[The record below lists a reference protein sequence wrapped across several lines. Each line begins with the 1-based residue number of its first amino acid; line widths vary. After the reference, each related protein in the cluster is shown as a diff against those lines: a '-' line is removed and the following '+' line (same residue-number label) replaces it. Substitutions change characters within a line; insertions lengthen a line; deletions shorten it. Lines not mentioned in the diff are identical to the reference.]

1 MSTSDESLKLM
12 IQYACL
18 KAEIK
23 EIDKEQE
30 GFIKTWEA
38 ERYDKYDPLNRM
50 YEAVENGASVRY
62 TAGNMM
68 PSMKDDTEVDLTDM
82 DCVHHGDM
90 EYWVPFEAFEQFNED
105 GTLSFKTEDGKEIE
119 PVLVR
124 PIP

>member
-12 IQYACL
+12 IEHACL
-18 KAEIK
+18 QAEIK
-23 EIDKEQE
+23 RSRKEE
-30 GFIKTWEA
+30 DDIITTWQA
-38 ERYDKYDPLNRM
+38 ERYDQYDALNRM
-50 YEAVENGASVRY
+50 EQAVENGASVRY
-62 TAGNMM
+62 TAGHMM
-68 PSMKDDTEVDLTDM
+68 PSMKDDIEVDLTDM

-90 EYWVPFEAFEQFNED
+90 EYWVPFEAFEQFNDD